1 MDRLKLLIADAGE
14 EFRLALAENARG
26 FYRVRT
32 AQEGKETLQLLLEFK
47 PDILVLDMML
57 PGLDGVSILQSAAD
71 RGICPVVLAVTKFAS
86 DYLVEAAYR
95 LGVAYMMVKPCD
107 VKAVAARITELTQLR
122 APVERS
128 VQDPRV
134 AASNMLLALGVSTK
148 LRGYGYLREAVAEA
162 VYHPGQMITKEL
174 YPKVGKLCDASPVQ
188 VERSIRSAIA
198 KAWQQRDEGVWRQ
211 IFQVSPGSALERPTN
226 AVFISGIAERIIL
239 EDEVG

>member
-86 DYLVEAAYR
+86 DYLV
-95 LGVAYMMVKPCD
+95 
-107 VKAVAARITELTQLR
+107 
-122 APVERS
+122 
-128 VQDPRV
+128 
-134 AASNMLLALGVSTK
+134 
-148 LRGYGYLREAVAEA
+148 
-162 VYHPGQMITKEL
+162 
-174 YPKVGKLCDASPVQ
+174 
-188 VERSIRSAIA
+188 
-198 KAWQQRDEGVWRQ
+198 DE
-211 IFQVSPGSALERPTN
+211 
-226 AVFISGIAERIIL
+226 
-239 EDEVG
+239 